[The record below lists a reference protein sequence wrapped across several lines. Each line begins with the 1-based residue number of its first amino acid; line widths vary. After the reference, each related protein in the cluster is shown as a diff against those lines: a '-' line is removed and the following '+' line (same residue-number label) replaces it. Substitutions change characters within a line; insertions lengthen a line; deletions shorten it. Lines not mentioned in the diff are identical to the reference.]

1 MKLKAFPKNTFL
13 NKFAK
18 FLFVSNF
25 TVNELVPAEMS
36 WSNTYMLKD
45 FSDDL
50 AEPFSGIVYY

>member
-50 AEPFSGIVYY
+50 A

>member
-13 NKFAK
+13 NKFVK
-18 FLFVSNF
+18 FLVVSNF
-25 TVNELVPAEMS
+25 TVNELFPAEMS

-50 AEPFSGIVYY
+50 A